1 MDNEADEA
9 LMSAVAAGDRRAL
22 GGLVDRHQ
30 QPLRAFLRRLG
41 HDHADAD
48 DLAQETFLTV
58 WTKARS
64 FRGGSSVR
72 TWILAI
78 AWRKAKSARRG
89 WFRGLAR
96 DAAWSQQQG
105 LEAPIGAATEEAIAL
120 KQALTGLPL
129 EQRACLALCLGGDL
143 SHSDA
148 AQALGLPLGT
158 VKSHVSRGRVR
169 MQEML
174 GDRR

>member
-1 MDNEADEA
+1 MTVWAK
-9 LMSAVAAGDRRAL
+9 AAG
-22 GGLVDRHQ
+22 
-30 QPLRAFLRRLG
+30 
-41 HDHADAD
+41 
-48 DLAQETFLTV
+48 
-58 WTKARS
+58 

-72 TWILAI
+72 TWMLAI
-78 AWRKAKSARRG
+78 AWRKSKSARRG
-89 WFRGLAR
+89 LFRGLAR
-96 DAAWSQQQG
+96 DTAWREQQA
-105 LEAPIGAATEEAIAL
+105 LEAPIGAAREDAMALNEALA
-120 KQALTGLPL
+120 GLPL